1 VRRRE
6 ESDLKLNDGIFPE
19 DENAVA
25 FLFFLVL
32 LGYSFFYSVVI
43 NW

>member
-32 LGYSFFYSVVI
+32 LGYSFFTVL
-43 NW
+43 W